1 MTLDKTRRLLYFS
14 PASYGGLADYAHEQA
29 RALVDQGVEV
39 VMLATPDFAQHRPAN
54 YALETPLQELG
65 SAITDSSGLARK
77 VRKAR
82 CLLRNQAAL
91 AHFVARENHRSVLL
105 GSYVEYLAPLWAWRL
120 RRLARKGVVFGAMI
134 HDPVRDF
141 QLGPAWWHRRSVAA
155 GYSFLSE
162 AFVHEEIRLDTGNP
176 VLGLT
181 TTVVPHGPYVFPAA
195 TQPRLDVRRQ
205 LNLPADGL
213 VLLAF
218 GHIRDNKN
226 LDLTLRALA
235 QLPDYYLL
243 VVGNQIG
250 GSQRPLSYYRELAGS
265 LGVADRVRWRN
276 GFVPAEEVAN
286 YFAATDGVMLNYSA
300 SFRSASGVVNV
311 AVAQQRSCV
320 ASAGGGNLRTVVQRY
335 QLGVWV
341 PPDDLEAL
349 VAGLQRWRE
358 DPPRPL
364 WEDYLRDNSWEQNAD
379 LVWSRFL
386 AHQPNRTASHEAETA
401 GAVFPTVARA
411 CRKATGSVLVYAPT
425 QAGGLAEHVYY
436 QACELERRGW
446 DVKMMIATG
455 FLDGR
460 KLPGRPDCR
469 LLPTPER
476 SRYRWVT
483 RWRQIRHILVNQYRL
498 AWRAWKERP
507 TFVLADSYSEYLAP
521 LWFWAPWLVSRW
533 AHVPIVTNLHDPV
546 RDFCVGP
553 AWWHRLSIACAYRPL
568 SLGLVH
574 QMVPDAALVP
584 AWLRVVEVP
593 VGVYDLAPATQVPEA
608 LRADWKAPAGARVFL
623 AFGYLRDNKNI
634 DLVLRAM
641 ADVPEAFLVV
651 VGQTASSHSRPITF
665 YRDLARQLGI
675 TDRVRFRDQFVADS
689 EVAAYFAAAD
699 FIVLT
704 YAASFISQSGVLN
717 VAARVAKPVL
727 ASSGPGPMR
736 RSVET
741 FALGEFVE
749 PDSVPAI
756 AEGMRRLIVGR
767 ALVPQWKKYFA
778 YASWQTN
785 VDTMLAALPNRPCYL

>member
-1 MTLDKTRRLLYFS
+1 MSFCRTNRLLYFS
-14 PASYGGLADYAHEQA
+14 STSYGGLADYAHEQA
-29 RALVDQGVEV
+29 RALVNRGVEV
-39 VMLATPDFAQHRPAN
+39 VLLAPPGSSQRLSAN
-54 YALETPLQELG
+54 YGVNTSLQDLE
-65 SAITDSSGLARK
+65 SAGAGSSGLARM

-82 CLLRNQAAL
+82 CLLRNQALL
-91 AHFVARENHRSVLL
+91 AHFVARQNHTSVLL
-105 GSYVEYLAPLWAWRL
+105 GSYAEYLAPLWAWRL
-120 RRLARKGVVFGAMI
+120 RRLSRKGVVFGAMV

-141 QLGPAWWHRRSVAA
+141 QLGPTWWHRRSVAE

-162 AFVHEEIRLDTGNP
+162 AFVHEDIRLDTGSP
-176 VLGLT
+176 VPDLT

-195 TQPRLDVRRQ
+195 TSSRIAVRKQLD
-205 LNLPADGL
+205 LPEDGL

-235 QLPDYYLL
+235 KLPGYYLL

-250 GSQRPLSYYRELAGS
+250 GSQRPLEFYRELAGN
-265 LGVADRVRWRN
+265 LGVKDRVRWRN
-276 GFVPAEEVAN
+276 GFVPTGEVAN
-286 YFAATDGVMLNYSA
+286 YFAAADGVLLNYGA

-311 AVAQQRSCV
+311 AVAQRRSCV

-341 PPDDLEAL
+341 PPDDLDAL
-349 VAGLQRWRE
+349 IAGLRRWRE
-358 DPPRPL
+358 DPPRPR
-364 WEDYLRDNSWEQNAD
+364 WEEYLREHSWERNAE

-386 AHQPNRTASHEAETA
+386 THQSSRAGSDKTETASVVLPAVPTA
-401 GAVFPTVARA
+401 NG
-411 CRKATGSVLVYAPT
+411 KATGTVMVYAPT

-446 DVKMMIATG
+446 DVKMLIAPG

-460 KLPGRPDCR
+460 KLPGKPDCL
-469 LLPTPER
+469 LLPAPQRGR
-476 SRYRWVT
+476 SRWMT
-483 RWRQIRHILVNQYRL
+483 RLRQVRHILENQRRL
-498 AWRAWKERP
+498 AWRVWRERP
-507 TFVLADSYSEYLAP
+507 TFVLADSYSEYLSP
-521 LWFWAPWLVSRW
+521 LWFWAPWLVSRL
-533 AHVPIVTNLHDPV
+533 AQVPIVANLHDPV

-574 QMVPDAALVP
+574 QTVPAAALVP
-584 AWLRVVEVP
+584 ERLPIVEVP
-593 VGVYDLAPATQVPEA
+593 MGVFRGVAPPVTDPAT
-608 LRADWKAPAGARVFL
+608 LRDDWKVPAGTRAFL

-651 VGQTASSHSRPITF
+651 VGQASSSHSRPIRF
-665 YRDLARQLGI
+665 YHDLACQLGI
-675 TDRVRFRDQFVADS
+675 TDRVRFYDQFVTDR
-689 EVAAYFAAAD
+689 EVTAYFAAAD

-704 YAASFISQSGVLN
+704 YAATFVSQSGVLN

-727 ASSGPGPMR
+727 ASSGPGALR
-736 RSVET
+736 QSVET
-741 FALGEFVE
+741 FGLGEFVE

-756 AEGMRRLIVGR
+756 AEGMRRLIVGS
-767 ALVPQWKKYFA
+767 ATVPQWEKYFA

-785 VDTMLAALPNRPCYL
+785 VDTMLAALSRWR